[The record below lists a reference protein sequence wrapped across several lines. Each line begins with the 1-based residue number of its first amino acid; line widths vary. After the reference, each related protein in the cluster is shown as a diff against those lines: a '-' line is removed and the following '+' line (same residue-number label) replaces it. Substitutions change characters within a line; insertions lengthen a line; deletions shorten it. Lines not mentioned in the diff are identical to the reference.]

1 MALFCFL
8 MGVDRREKRM
18 TLDNRQAN
26 GARGQKQVTRF
37 DGEVCGLAV
46 QLMAAGVK
54 SVIS

>member
-1 MALFCFL
+1 VALFCFL
-8 MGVDRREKRM
+8 TGVDRREKRM
-18 TLDNRQAN
+18 TLNDRQAN

-37 DGEVCGLAV
+37 GGEVCGLAV

>member
-8 MGVDRREKRM
+8 TGVDRREKRM

-37 DGEVCGLAV
+37 DGEVCVLAV
-46 QLMAAGVK
+46 QLMAAGLA

>member
-8 MGVDRREKRM
+8 TGVDRREKRM

-26 GARGQKQVTRF
+26 GARGQKQVTLF
-37 DGEVCGLAV
+37 EGKVCGLAV
-46 QLMAAGVK
+46 KLMATGLA

>member
-8 MGVDRREKRM
+8 TGVDRREKRM
-18 TLDNRQAN
+18 TLNDRQAN

-37 DGEVCGLAV
+37 GGEVCGLAV

>member
-8 MGVDRREKRM
+8 TGVDRREKRM
-18 TLDNRQAN
+18 SLNDRQAN
-26 GARGQKQVTRF
+26 GARGQKQVMRF
-37 DGEVCGLAV
+37 GSEVCGLAV